1 MTRLTWD
8 DLSQRKYQSG
18 VSNVVLYPSNG
29 IGVSWSG
36 VVSID
41 ESGTDGEADPL
52 FIDGVKYSN
61 RVIPEEFKATLT
73 AITFPDE
80 WLECDGV
87 LEVASGL
94 YAGEQ
99 YRRTFGLCYK
109 TKVGDAITGL
119 SAGYKLHLVYNAV
132 ANPTD
137 KSYKTLSSSVEPSVF
152 AWDISASPVTIPNFR
167 PTSHLIIDST
177 KSDAAILSQVED
189 LLYGTNSN
197 NPGLPAIE
205 DLVSIFV
212 TGSPTPDFVVT
223 DNGDGTFTITASD
236 SALVIIDA
244 STFQLISAGVT
255 DNGDG
260 TYTATST

>member
-18 VSNVVLYPSNG
+18 VSNVVLYPSTG

-41 ESGTDGEADPL
+41 ETGADGEADPL

-61 RVIPEEFKATLT
+61 RVVSEEFKATLA

-87 LEVASGL
+87 AVLASGL

-109 TKVGDAITGL
+109 TKLGDAIAGL
-119 SAGYKLHLVYNAV
+119 NLGYKLHLVYNAI
-132 ANPTD
+132 ANPTT
-137 KSYKTLSSSVEPSVF
+137 KRYKTLGSSVDLSTF
-152 AWDISASPVTIPNFR
+152 SWDITASPVPIPNLK
-167 PTSHLIIDST
+167 PTSRLIIDST
-177 KSDAAILSQVED
+177 KTDPAVLSQVED
-189 LLYGTNSN
+189 LLYGTDSN
-197 NPGLPAIE
+197 NPGLPVVD
-205 DLVSIFV
+205 DLVSIF
-212 TGSPTPDFVVT
+212 
-223 DNGDGTFTITASD
+223 
-236 SALVIIDA
+236 
-244 STFQLISAGVT
+244 
-255 DNGDG
+255 
-260 TYTATST
+260 AT